1 MSKSPFSQALSDLAN
16 SIRRYL
22 EIRLSIAKLEVMEKS
37 ARIISLLIAA
47 VFLLT
52 LFMLFL
58 LFASFAAAFW
68 IGELLQDNTLGHL
81 CVAGFYFL
89 LGIIL
94 LIFRRKLFVGT
105 VINHLTEI
113 FFEEETKDRDDE
125 D

>member
-1 MSKSPFSQALSDLAN
+1 MSKSPFSQALSDLAD

-22 EIRLSIAKLEVMEKS
+22 EIRLNIAKLEVMEKS
-37 ARIISLLIAA
+37 ARILSLIIAA

-68 IGELLQDNTLGHL
+68 VGELLQDRVLGYL
-81 CVAGFYFL
+81 CVAGVYFL

-94 LIFRRKLFVGT
+94 LSLRRKLFVGT
-105 VINHLTEI
+105 VIKHLSEI
-113 FFEEETKDRDDE
+113 FFEEKNKDSDE
-125 D
+125 ED

>member
-1 MSKSPFSQALSDLAN
+1 MSKSPFSQALTDLAN

-22 EIRLSIAKLEVMEKS
+22 EIRLNIAKLEVMEKS
-37 ARIISLLIAA
+37 ARILSLIIAA
-47 VFLLT
+47 VFLLM

-68 IGELLQDNTLGHL
+68 LGELLQDRVLGYL

-94 LIFRRKLFVGT
+94 LSLRRRLFVGT
-105 VINHLTEI
+105 VIKHLSEI
-113 FFEEETKDRDDE
+113 FFEEKNKDSDE
-125 D
+125 ED

>member
-1 MSKSPFSQALSDLAN
+1 MSKSPFSQALTDLAD

-37 ARIISLLIAA
+37 ARILSLIIAA

-58 LFASFAAAFW
+58 LFASLSAAHYL
-68 IGELLQDNTLGHL
+68 GELLQDNALGYI
-81 CVAGFYFL
+81 CVAGFYLFI
-89 LGIIL
+89 GIIL
-94 LIFRRKLFVGT
+94 MIFRRRLFVKT
-105 VINHLTEI
+105 VIKHLSEI
-113 FFEEETKDRDDE
+113 FFEEKNKDRGDE

>member
-22 EIRLSIAKLEVMEKS
+22 EIRLSIAKLEVMEKT

-47 VFLLT
+47 VFILT

-58 LFASFAAAFW
+58 LFASFGAAFW

-81 CVAGFYFL
+81 SVAGFYFL

-94 LIFRRKLFVGT
+94 LIFRRKLFVGM
-105 VINHLTEI
+105 VINHLSEI
-113 FFEEETKDRDDE
+113 FFEEKNNDRDDE

>member
-22 EIRLSIAKLEVMEKS
+22 EIRLSIAKLEVMEKT

-89 LGIIL
+89 MGIIL

-113 FFEEETKDRDDE
+113 FFEEKIKDRDDE